1 VSARHRPARRRSR
14 SRATW
19 AACAAGAL
27 LLLLAPGGATA
38 AAAGSG
44 APGLRAVHPNPQGF
58 FEYRLAPAG
67 EQVDDTAVVSNQ
79 GTGAG
84 DLVVYAADGY
94 TSHVGGIVYGE
105 RNEPLRPAGAEGAG
119 NGAGRWITPSQSRL
133 HLAAGSSV
141 TISFTT
147 VVPAGTAP
155 GEYVGGLVAEN
166 PTPADVNGGGL
177 RVTQRSV
184 VAVMVHV
191 PGPVHSGWSIGE
203 PTISVENGRRQVI
216 TVPLASTGDVIG
228 KPSLKGTLAT
238 CSGSVVVE
246 RLDRKLDTFL
256 PHSQIN
262 YPIYI
267 EDRVLPAGCYRLVL
281 DFGEPGTSVHADRQL
296 TIRAPQAEVPKF
308 VSPNA
313 SSPPTMAAPPSAG
326 PSPLLL
332 GLIGGVGLLL
342 LANLVAL
349 LLLLRRRRRRPPTA
363 TESGP
368 PL

>member
-1 VSARHRPARRRSR
+1 MQRRSR
-14 SRATW
+14 RTW
-19 AACAAGAL
+19 AAGVAGA

-38 AAAGSG
+38 EAASSG
-44 APGLRAVHPNPQGF
+44 APGLRAVHPNPQGY
-58 FEYRLAPAG
+58 FEYSLSPGG
-67 EQVDDTAVVSNQ
+67 EHVVDTAVISNQ
-79 GTGAG
+79 GATAG
-84 DLVVYAADGY
+84 DLLVYGADGY
-94 TSHVGGIVYGE
+94 TSHVSGIVYGE
-105 RNEPLRPAGAEGAG
+105 REEPLRPARAEGAG
-119 NGAGRWITPSQSRL
+119 NGAGSWITPSQSRL

-203 PTISVENGRRQVI
+203 PTISVENGSRQVI

-332 GLIGGVGLLL
+332 GLIGGVGVLLL
-342 LANLVAL
+342 GNLL
-349 LLLLRRRRRRPPTA
+349 TLLLLRRRRRPPAA
-363 TESGP
+363 TESGSG
-368 PL
+368 

>member
-1 VSARHRPARRRSR
+1 VTAQ
-14 SRATW
+14 
-19 AACAAGAL
+19 AAS
-27 LLLLAPGGATA
+27 
-38 AAAGSG
+38 SG
-44 APGLRAVHPNPQGF
+44 APGLRAVHPNPQGY
-58 FEYRLAPAG
+58 FEYSLSPGG
-67 EQVDDTAVVSNQ
+67 EHVVDTAVISNQ
-79 GTGAG
+79 GTTAG
-84 DLVVYAADGY
+84 DLLVYGADAY
-94 TSHVGGIVYGE
+94 TSHVSGIVYGE
-105 RNEPLRPAGAEGAG
+105 REEPLRPAGAEGAG
-119 NGAGRWITPSQSRL
+119 NGAGSWITPSQSRL

-147 VVPAGTAP
+147 AVPPGTAP

-191 PGPVHSGWSIGE
+191 PGPVHSGWTVGD
-203 PTISVENGRRQVI
+203 PTISVENGARQVI

-228 KPSLKGTLAT
+228 KPTLKGMLVT
-238 CSGSVVVE
+238 CAGSVVVE

-262 YPIYI
+262 YPIDI

-281 DFGEPGTSVHADRQL
+281 DFGEPSTTVHADRQL
-296 TIRAPQAEVPKF
+296 TIRAPQAVVPKF
-308 VSPNA
+308 VSPNTTSRPA
-313 SSPPTMAAPPSAG
+313 VVTAPSAG

-332 GLIGGVGLLL
+332 GLIGGVGILLL
-342 LANLVAL
+342 GNLLA
-349 LLLLRRRRRRPPTA
+349 LLLLRRRRRPPA
-363 TESGP
+363 APEGGS